1 MSKLEKI
8 TFRPEGEEP
17 VEFYVLEQTRIG
29 GHNYILVTDVE
40 EGDGDALILK
50 DMSQDGEEESIYDV
64 VSDDEELEAVSGVFA
79 DMLEDINLILDK
91 YRRSCEKDGLIFI
104 YDLYD
109 WQRGILEALPISTYN
124 GFYAKSDREYTKGM
138 RKNRY
143 FDEIVR
149 SGISD
154 FHGSFREESH
164 ENGR

>member
-1 MSKLEKI
+1 MSNLEKI

-79 DMLEDINLILDK
+79 DMLEDIDLI
-91 YRRSCEKDGLIFI
+91 
-104 YDLYD
+104 
-109 WQRGILEALPISTYN
+109 
-124 GFYAKSDREYTKGM
+124 
-138 RKNRY
+138 
-143 FDEIVR
+143 
-149 SGISD
+149 
-154 FHGSFREESH
+154 
-164 ENGR
+164 

>member
-8 TFRPEGEEP
+8 TFCPEGEEP

-79 DMLEDINLILDK
+79 DMLEGIDLI
-91 YRRSCEKDGLIFI
+91 
-104 YDLYD
+104 
-109 WQRGILEALPISTYN
+109 
-124 GFYAKSDREYTKGM
+124 
-138 RKNRY
+138 
-143 FDEIVR
+143 
-149 SGISD
+149 
-154 FHGSFREESH
+154 
-164 ENGR
+164 

>member
-1 MSKLEKI
+1 MYISFRITDDAPGLFRAPHSHNPAAIRISRSFAPLLCSYWGRSLSHKI
-8 TFRPEGEEP
+8 TPVQARRVFR
-17 VEFYVLEQTRIG
+17 LMT
-29 GHNYILVTDVE
+29 
-40 EGDGDALILK
+40 LI
-50 DMSQDGEEESIYDV
+50 Y
-64 VSDDEELEAVSGVFA
+64 
-79 DMLEDINLILDK
+79 DK
-91 YRRSCEKDGLIFI
+91 YRQFCEKDGLIFI

-154 FHGSFREESH
+154 FHGSFREESR

>member
-1 MSKLEKI
+1 MHSHNPFQYHHIAKHSLRFYAHIGGRSLSHKI
-8 TFRPEGEEP
+8 TPVQARRVFR
-17 VEFYVLEQTRIG
+17 LMT
-29 GHNYILVTDVE
+29 
-40 EGDGDALILK
+40 LI
-50 DMSQDGEEESIYDV
+50 Y
-64 VSDDEELEAVSGVFA
+64 
-79 DMLEDINLILDK
+79 DK
-91 YRRSCEKDGLIFI
+91 YRRFCEKDGLIFI

-154 FHGSFREESH
+154 FHGSFREESR
-164 ENGR
+164 ENRR